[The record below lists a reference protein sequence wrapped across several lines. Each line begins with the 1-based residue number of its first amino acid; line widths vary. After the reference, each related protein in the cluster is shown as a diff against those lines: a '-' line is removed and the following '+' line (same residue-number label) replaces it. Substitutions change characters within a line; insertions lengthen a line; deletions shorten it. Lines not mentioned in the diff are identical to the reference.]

1 MAMSERTYTQ
11 DEVGRLEQQ
20 AYEDGYEDGY
30 GEGYDLGVADTED
43 QL

>member
-1 MAMSERTYTQ
+1 MSERTYTQ
-11 DEVGRLEQQ
+11 DEVAHLEQQ

-43 QL
+43 RL